1 MAFVL
6 IALTLGPMLAAVAV
20 MAIWLTLGSSKLM
33 WRTIFAILGASGLGL
48 LFCASS
54 GELEAEWLGL
64 MWIVVVTVAGM
75 FVLVRWQGLRLV
87 NTAKPNLICSNEFQ
101 FSVSQL
107 LALTAA
113 VALVV
118 AFARVLAPMI
128 ATVNALL
135 IGLGIAI
142 CLGALAVVASLTTL
156 RLQEPKAGLRLFAIA
171 TIMTTGL
178 VFVVME
184 ATNADPGIVWGSVVV
199 VYALCLR
206 ASFRFARTHGFSI
219 LSTSELASLRTETEQ

>member
-20 MAIWLTLGSSKLM
+20 MATWLTLGSSKLV
-33 WRTIFAILGASGLGL
+33 WRTILAILGASGLGL
-48 LFCASS
+48 LFCAIS
-54 GELEAEWLGL
+54 GELDAEWLGL
-64 MWIVVVTVAGM
+64 MWIVVITVAGM

-87 NTAKPNLICSNEFQ
+87 NTTKPNAICSDEFQ

-118 AFARVLAPMI
+118 TFARILAPMI
-128 ATVNALL
+128 ATMNTLL
-135 IGLGIAI
+135 TGLGIAI
-142 CLGALAVVASLTTL
+142 CLGTLAIVASLTTL
-156 RLQEPKAGLRLFAIA
+156 RLQEPKAGLRLLAIS
-171 TIMTTGL
+171 TIVIAGL

-184 ATNADPGIVWGSVVV
+184 ATDADPGIVWGSVVV
-199 VYALCLR
+199 VYALSLR
-206 ASFRFARTHGFSI
+206 ASFRIARTRGFSI
-219 LSTSELASLRTETEQ
+219 LSTSELASLRTATQP